1 MLQIALVVRV
11 VRGYASL
18 RISFGREDLM
28 KRMAWMT
35 LTLLLAL
42 FAARSAKA
50 QEGSAPVANP
60 VTSTVKAQLTRYAKN
75 MVAAADLMPADKF
88 SFKPTPE
95 MNTFGHLTMH
105 IAQSNNF
112 LCSKISGTAAPDVK
126 LADTDT
132 KDKLVAAL
140 KASFEY
146 CTTALANVDDSKLG
160 DPLTLFGNRP
170 ATRAGALIALSDD
183 WYDHYGAQAVYLR
196 LNGILPPTAQPKPQ

>member
-1 MLQIALVVRV
+1 
-11 VRGYASL
+11 
-18 RISFGREDLM
+18 M

-35 LTLLLAL
+35 LALLPVILA
-42 FAARSAKA
+42 AGAAKA

-60 VTSTVKAQLTRYAKN
+60 VSSTVKAQMTRYAKN

-95 MNTFGHLTMH
+95 MNTFAHLTMH

-112 LCSKISGTAAPDVK
+112 LCSKISGTAAPEVK
-126 LADTDT
+126 LTDTDA
-132 KDKLVAAL
+132 KEKLVAAL

-170 ATRAGALIALSDD
+170 ATRAAALIALSDD
-183 WYDHYGAQAVYLR
+183 WYDHYGTQAVYLR

>member
-1 MLQIALVVRV
+1 
-11 VRGYASL
+11 
-18 RISFGREDLM
+18 M

-35 LTLLLAL
+35 LALLPVLLA
-42 FAARSAKA
+42 AGASKA

-60 VTSTVKAQLTRYAKN
+60 VSSTVKAQMTRYAKN

-126 LADTDT
+126 LIDTDA

-146 CTTALANVDDSKLG
+146 CATALTSVDDSKLG

-170 ATRAGALIALSDD
+170 ATRAAALIALSDD
-183 WYDHYGAQAVYLR
+183 WYDHYGAQAIYLR